1 MQQRELPPPS
11 YASHDPQTLNVP
23 TGPVAEPPST
33 HHERKLPPLP
43 AAQLEPRLR
52 AEEHQFSWP
61 SGNPLT
67 AYYQP
72 GPSHL
77 SPKGAQIANGL
88 NSPTTMELDST
99 DARGRRGGSVVSID
113 DPDVRMAA
121 EALGDLRAGQFH
133 YTLGAYNN

>member
-11 YASHDPQTLNVP
+11 YNSHDPKTLTFP
-23 TGPVAEPPST
+23 STPVAEPQPA
-33 HHERKLPPLP
+33 HHERRLPPLP
-43 AAQLEPRLR
+43 VVQPEPRMR
-52 AEEHQFSWP
+52 VEESHSWP

-77 SPKGAQIANGL
+77 SPKGIKPSNGM
-88 NSPTTMELDST
+88 NSPSTMDLDGPDS
-99 DARGRRGGSVVSID
+99 RGRRGGSVVSID

-121 EALGDLRAGQFH
+121 EALGDLRAGQ
-133 YTLGAYNN
+133 